1 MLANVLPPI
10 RCDPRRWKDCSMHRM
25 TARGVGFAAA
35 AVAATS
41 LAVGATTA
49 AADPKADPHPTN
61 NGVEA
66 VVDGVPTGFELS
78 TIHRMHGHAIVG
90 KMNRWRSAQDR
101 VAVARAKAA
110 RAARAAQLA
119 AAHRA
124 AARRAAADR
133 ASRAYVRS
141 LTPGSARALG
151 ASMVAARGWSTS
163 QFACLDSMWT
173 HESNWR
179 VNAYN
184 ASSGA
189 YGIPQAQPG
198 SKMAGYGSDWRTN
211 AATQIAWGL
220 SYIASRY
227 GSPCSAWAFWQN
239 NHWY

>member
-1 MLANVLPPI
+1 
-10 RCDPRRWKDCSMHRM
+10 MHRM

-35 AVAATS
+35 AMAATS

-49 AADPKADPHPTN
+49 AADQKAGSHPTT

-66 VVDGVPTGFELS
+66 AVDGVPTGFELS
-78 TIHRMHGHAIVG
+78 TIHRMHAHAIVG
-90 KMNRWRSAQDR
+90 KMNRWRTAQDR
-101 VAVARAKAA
+101 AAIARAKAA
-110 RAARAAQLA
+110 KAAHAAKLA
-119 AAHRA
+119 AARRA
-124 AARRAAADR
+124 AARRAAAES

-151 ASMVAARGWSTS
+151 ASMVAARGWSAA
-163 QFACLDSMWT
+163 QFGCLDSIWT

-198 SKMAGYGSDWRTN
+198 SKMAGFGSAWRTD

-220 SYIASRY
+220 SYIAGRY
-227 GSPCSAWAFWQN
+227 GSPCTAWDFWQS